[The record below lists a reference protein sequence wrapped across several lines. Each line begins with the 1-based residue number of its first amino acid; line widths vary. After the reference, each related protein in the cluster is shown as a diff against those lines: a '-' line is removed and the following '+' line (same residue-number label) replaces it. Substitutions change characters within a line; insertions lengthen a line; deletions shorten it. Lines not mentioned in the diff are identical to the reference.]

1 MRART
6 RRRSVRTRRYWIT
19 ALIILAAAAVAYGVT
34 RPPARV
40 NVLVAGASTSV
51 SVMDFSAPMA
61 LDPVPDG
68 WWHHTFW
75 TRRSALF

>member
-1 MRART
+1 
-6 RRRSVRTRRYWIT
+6 VE
-19 ALIILAAAAVAYGVT
+19 YGVT
-34 RPPARV
+34 RSPARV

-51 SVMDFSAPMA
+51 SVMDFSAPLA

>member
-6 RRRSVRTRRYWIT
+6 RRRSVRIRRYWIT
-19 ALIILAAAAVAYGVT
+19 ALIILATAVAYGVP

-51 SVMDFSAPMA
+51 SVMDFSAPLA